1 MPRLVKEEVV
11 QKMDAFHLFPYHLG
25 PSINVLHKRTTHCM
39 CFCFHIFRLVYNEI
53 CLILRIS
60 VKF

>member
-25 PSINVLHKRTTHCM
+25 PSINVLHKRLSIACV
-39 CFCFHIFRLVYNEI
+39 FVFIFSDWCI
-53 CLILRIS
+53 M
-60 VKF
+60 KFALF